1 MFIFKRYK
9 IRSYE
14 MGLLFRDGEF
24 RGLVEAGTR
33 WFFDP
38 LGKVRVD
45 VVSQR
50 DPWLVHEKLDL
61 IVKSAAGSAV
71 GSDHVPFL
79 EKMLNMLVGGKS
91 ISSVATLEDRA
102 VVLDLKDHERA
113 LVWIENRFSHL
124 LPAIGDGSFCTLSP
138 DAPERSRSR
147 VNRSEQTVC
156 DGLYAYWTGQK
167 NVRVEV
173 VDARNVRFEHEELQ
187 VIAKSP
193 MAQRVLEVCTVN
205 RDRVGVLFIDGRYSD
220 TLTPGLYAFW
230 KEQSEA
236 PSRTVGAAQRSRAS
250 GNDSPMVEVV
260 RTDRLCLVEIDLR
273 ETMVDVGGQ
282 DIMTADKVT
291 LRLNAVVTY
300 KIVDARKAVSQTDDV
315 RQALYRE
322 TQLVLRSVIGARE
335 LDAFLTEKD
344 AVAMEIEENVRRRA
358 GELGLEIASVGIR
371 DVILPGDMKDLMNKV
386 TEARKAAEANLI
398 SRREETAAMRSQA
411 NTARL
416 LADNPVLMRLR
427 ELEVLE
433 KIAAA
438 GKLNIVLGGP
448 SEGPPGLA
456 DKVINLL

>member
-33 WFFDP
+33 WFLDP

-61 IVKSAAGSAV
+61 IVKSGALA
-71 GSDHVPFL
+71 
-79 EKMLNMLVGGKS
+79 E
-91 ISSVATLEDRA
+91 RA

-124 LPAIGDGSFCTLSP
+124 LPS
-138 DAPERSRSR
+138 
-147 VNRSEQTVC
+147 
-156 DGLYAYWTGQK
+156 GLYAYWTGQK

-173 VDARNVRFEHEELQ
+173 VDARNVRFEHDELK

-193 MAQRVLEVCTVN
+193 MAQRVLDVCTVN
-205 RDRVGVLFIDGRYSD
+205 RDRVGVLFIDGRYID
-220 TLTPGLYAFW
+220 TLGPGLYAFW
-230 KEQSEA
+230 KGQSE
-236 PSRTVGAAQRSRAS
+236 SKV
-250 GNDSPMVEVV
+250 
-260 RTDRLCLVEIDLR
+260 VEIDLR

-344 AVAMEIEENVRRRA
+344 AVATEIEENVRRRA

-411 NTARL
+411 NTAKL

-438 GKLNIVLGGP
+438 GKLNIVLG
-448 SEGPPGLA
+448 EKGLA
-456 DKVINLL
+456 DKVVNLL